1 IDVFSGGHALK
12 IEARLKATLF
22 PAVNRAFQVARA
34 QLWLE
39 LLRGEANERLRT
51 GLEQM
56 KPEQVVSHVLALL
69 DNLQPAIDVSQ
80 GVRSALPRLAR
91 QTAAQ
96 IKDARILE
104 NHEALD
110 VRLIE
115 AANALGGFTVGP
127 GRRLVFEHVVE
138 RFQVL
143 RALRKRLNELVEP

>member
-1 IDVFSGGHALK
+1 ANAKVPVSPPLRHQDPRGQLGRFHLDGERERSPVLSTVQVQPGRKFVHDEIDVFTSGHALK

-91 QTAAQ
+91 Q
-96 IKDARILE
+96 
-104 NHEALD
+104 
-110 VRLIE
+110 
-115 AANALGGFTVGP
+115 
-127 GRRLVFEHVVE
+127 
-138 RFQVL
+138 
-143 RALRKRLNELVEP
+143 